1 MLASDKTAQNRTSS
15 MPHEEANCSVMR
27 HNFLRRR
34 LIRRKNKVDI
44 TGRSSKLV
52 LGFLAYQ

>member
-15 MPHEEANCSVMR
+15 MPHEEANCLVMR
-27 HNFLRRR
+27 HNFPWRRVA
-34 LIRRKNKVDI
+34 RRKNKVDI